1 MSGSAGGNRISRAA
15 VEKTVQDYI
24 DKVLSKF
31 PGFKDAKATG
41 SYNTGTKQDFGDID
55 LIVHLDSKDKKLVK
69 QDLAK
74 YFASLPD
81 SVIVPFKSD
90 KYKGKKSLSSGEL
103 VTVLYPISG
112 VPDEFVQI
120 DNIVSISEEEST
132 FKNTF
137 LDYPAEIQGLL
148 LGLAKVICLEEDP
161 KKIFARLGIT
171 NVPELEANQEYEFNL
186 SSAGLTLRIVTLDN
200 FKELDRTEVWKSSN
214 WSIVKKLFDN
224 YNIDGDFKTL
234 LQDLKSKLKNERSKN
249 RIKGIFKSMVSI
261 KSGEVDT
268 PKGDNKQ
275 AALDA
280 VSSLL
285 ENKLFKGLV
294 KELILP
300 LIEADSKKT
309 VAIYGGGF
317 KPPHKGHFEVVEKAL
332 EQFPQI
338 DEFIIYVGSGTRDG
352 ITQAESLLTWD
363 IYKKYLPLKVKVEPA
378 KSPIRAI
385 YEYIENHQ
393 DEDVI
398 WVIGARDGKDDDFV
412 DLASKTK
419 GIGKYENVEL
429 APIITQSDTSGTDA
443 RQALKKG
450 QEAFLPFI
458 PEKVKEKT
466 EIFNTLSTVIQE
478 IVTATEVICDN
489 CGWKWKIA
497 DGGKDLYICHKCGYD
512 NNPALN
518 KSLKEG
524 IISLSDEEETKL
536 RNLIPIF
543 IQALKEKD
551 FKVGLTN
558 PIKYKMASGEEAEF
572 VPYIYDD
579 GDTRSAAKFLTQDN
593 TNFKDNFIGINGN
606 YWFPAFEGTL
616 ESIWKTLTGDNPK
629 EALLSSLR
637 HELIH
642 AKDPAVNH
650 KPLKTKYDPS
660 KPELYYGTWEE
671 FPAQTG
677 EFLEAI
683 KFNSYEYINNN
694 KDNLKQAVFELNS
707 YYQDILDFYSGK
719 NKMFN
724 KSTMDWLSKG
734 EKGND
739 IQKFIRKIADWG
751 GWFLGINTNP
761 GWDSRSTLTNFH
773 SNIEQIRKY
782 NPEGYKEF
790 QKDLYKTIQN
800 TIDYINTKLPK
811 DSPLLK
817 AGGQGKLK
825 EGKENND
832 YKKYIP
838 ELTKYMINQGMN
850 IKPLPVVKFINNDK
864 TNAENVFGK
873 TAFYNPEEK
882 SITLFTMNR
891 HPKDVLR
898 SFAHEMIHH
907 EQNLDS
913 RLNNIGTTNTNE
925 GGDLPEI
932 EREAYEKGNMM
943 FRNWEDSIKNK

>member
-31 PGFKDAKATG
+31 PGFKDAKPTG

-55 LIVHLDSKDKKLVK
+55 LIVHLDSNDKKLAK

-103 VTVLYPISG
+103 VTVLYPIVGMS
-112 VPDEFVQI
+112 DEFVQI
-120 DNIVSISEEEST
+120 DNIISTSEEEST

-137 LDYPAEIQGLL
+137 LDYPAEVQGLL

-214 WSIVKKLFDN
+214 WSVVKKLFDN

-489 CGWKWKIA
+489 CGWEWDKK
-497 DGGKDLYICHKCGYD
+497 DGGKDLYICHKCGHD

-518 KSLKEG
+518 
-524 IISLSDEEETKL
+524 
-536 RNLIPIF
+536 
-543 IQALKEKD
+543 
-551 FKVGLTN
+551 
-558 PIKYKMASGEEAEF
+558 
-572 VPYIYDD
+572 
-579 GDTRSAAKFLTQDN
+579 
-593 TNFKDNFIGINGN
+593 
-606 YWFPAFEGTL
+606 
-616 ESIWKTLTGDNPK
+616 
-629 EALLSSLR
+629 
-637 HELIH
+637 
-642 AKDPAVNH
+642 
-650 KPLKTKYDPS
+650 
-660 KPELYYGTWEE
+660 
-671 FPAQTG
+671 
-677 EFLEAI
+677 
-683 KFNSYEYINNN
+683 
-694 KDNLKQAVFELNS
+694 
-707 YYQDILDFYSGK
+707 
-719 NKMFN
+719 
-724 KSTMDWLSKG
+724 
-734 EKGND
+734 
-739 IQKFIRKIADWG
+739 
-751 GWFLGINTNP
+751 
-761 GWDSRSTLTNFH
+761 
-773 SNIEQIRKY
+773 
-782 NPEGYKEF
+782 
-790 QKDLYKTIQN
+790 
-800 TIDYINTKLPK
+800 
-811 DSPLLK
+811 
-817 AGGQGKLK
+817 
-825 EGKENND
+825 
-832 YKKYIP
+832 
-838 ELTKYMINQGMN
+838 
-850 IKPLPVVKFINNDK
+850 
-864 TNAENVFGK
+864 
-873 TAFYNPEEK
+873 
-882 SITLFTMNR
+882 
-891 HPKDVLR
+891 
-898 SFAHEMIHH
+898 
-907 EQNLDS
+907 
-913 RLNNIGTTNTNE
+913 
-925 GGDLPEI
+925 
-932 EREAYEKGNMM
+932 
-943 FRNWEDSIKNK
+943 